1 MKGLKVRNSSELA
14 SAKAEPEADHSDED
28 DEHSDI
34 ED

>member
-14 SAKAEPEADHSDED
+14 SAEPEADHSDED